1 MRCQVRRHTREI
13 TWSDHLIGA
22 EWRGTEVRLLPSGA
36 TSLLHMLSALV
47 EYRLVQEQKDKEMR
61 RLCSSATDTAW

>member
-1 MRCQVRRHTREI
+1 
-13 TWSDHLIGA
+13 
-22 EWRGTEVRLLPSGA
+22 
-36 TSLLHMLSALV
+36 MLSALV